1 MLHLMPEELAR
12 AQLRERLERADHQ
25 RLVLYV
31 VRLAKARRMARRA
44 ERDQLQAQQQL
55 QAQHRLQLL
64 AD

>member
-1 MLHLMPEELAR
+1 MLHLMHEELAQ
-12 AQLRERLERADHQ
+12 AQLRERLAQADHQ

-44 ERDQLQAQQQL
+44 ERHQLEAEHQL
-55 QAQHRLQLL
+55 LAQHRLQLL